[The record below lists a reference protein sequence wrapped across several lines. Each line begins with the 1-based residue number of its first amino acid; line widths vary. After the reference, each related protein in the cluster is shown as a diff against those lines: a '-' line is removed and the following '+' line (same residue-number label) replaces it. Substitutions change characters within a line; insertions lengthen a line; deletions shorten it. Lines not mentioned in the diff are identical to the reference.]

1 MMSGEW
7 SVVSWGRFLLS
18 THYLLFITH
27 YLLFASDYSP
37 FTTHHSPLILHFNFF
52 TRKRKVHVLQL
63 VQMVEVVAYRHAV

>member
-18 THYLLFITH
+18 TH

-63 VQMVEVVAYRHAV
+63 VQVVEVVAYRHAV